1 MYLSELR
8 KFKPTPIKA
17 TDAEGHVQKFVPP
30 RPPPSPEENYQM
42 ATDLKAYEEQ
52 AVEVEGQVVDG
63 TGASTNTAAID
74 DDWFEDDEDDDGDN
88 PTMSGH

>member
-1 MYLSELR
+1 MYLNELR

-17 TDAEGHVQKFVPP
+17 TDAEGHVLRFVAP

-63 TGASTNTAAID
+63 TGTTAVAVD
-74 DDWFEDDEDDDGDN
+74 EDWFEDDEVDDGDN